1 MRTRESRPEAELA
14 SVADRQ
20 NMPEKTRYTRYY
32 EHDGMLRAY
41 ANRSM
46 VLASLVLSH

>member
-1 MRTRESRPEAELA
+1 MATENTG
-14 SVADRQ
+14 Q
-20 NMPEKTRYTRYY
+20 NVPEKTRYTRYY

-46 VLASLVLSH
+46 VREFPASVCSGGGSD